1 MAGAQP
7 GPPGPVTSF
16 TASGIPPGV
25 SATSASSAWAVGTTA
40 PGKSKILIARWN
52 GTAWK

>member
-1 MAGAQP
+1 MAAAQS

-16 TASGIPPGV
+16 TASGTLRGV

-52 GTAWK
+52 ASAWK